1 MSFDKKEDIRSFINK
16 AQNKINPVN
25 NIIAKQLDEL
35 FLDLKNTGAKITFD
49 QKLES
54 SDFQLSLRI
63 NSKKNISNLAEA
75 LQHFDYN
82 KYSRLWDGHV

>member
-1 MSFDKKEDIRSFINK
+1 MSFDKKEDISSFINK

-63 NSKKNISNLAEA
+63 NSKKNISNLAED
-75 LQHFDYN
+75 LQQFDYN